1 MDLLELKK
9 AEEIRRQIVELERFI
24 SYKPSFFDTIF
35 ITRKPKFI
43 LGIKRGFLFGEQTE
57 QTMEITSGNLSDAI
71 KDALKQTVKN
81 LKTQLVDLGIEVD
94 EVE

>member
-24 SYKPSFFDTIF
+24 SYKPSLFDTIF

-43 LGIKRGFLFGEQTE
+43 LGIKKRFLFDEK
-57 QTMEITSGNLSDAI
+57 TMEITSESLSDAI
-71 KDALKQTVKN
+71 KKALKQTIED
-81 LKTQLVDLGIEVD
+81 LKTQLVDLGVEVD

>member
-24 SYKPSFFDTIF
+24 SYKPSLFDTVL
-35 ITRKPKFI
+35 ITRKPKFM
-43 LGIKRGFLFGEQTE
+43 LGIKRSFLFGE
-57 QTMEITSGNLSDAI
+57 QTMEITSVNLSDAI

>member
-1 MDLLELKK
+1 MNLADVQK
-9 AEEIRRQIVELERFI
+9 AEKIRQQIVELERFI
-24 SYKPSFFDTIF
+24 SYKPSLFETFF

-43 LGIKRGFLFGEQTE
+43 LGIKRSHFFGE
-57 QTMEITSGNLSDAI
+57 QTMEITSENLSDAI
-71 KDALKQTVKN
+71 KDTLKQTVKN

>member
-1 MDLLELKK
+1 MNLLELKK
-9 AEEIRRQIVELERFI
+9 AEEIRQQIEELEKFI
-24 SYKPSFFDTIF
+24 SYKPSLFDTFF

-43 LGIKRGFLFGEQTE
+43 LGIKKSFLFGE